1 MKDSIPFLKDEMV
14 PAFTVV
20 ELEGPLQAIRSLG
33 KLKIVLGN
41 VVGLLPSLLCLK
53 LLIVKEVTKLKI
65 RHSFKD
71 TSNEY
76 L

>member
-1 MKDSIPFLKDEMV
+1 MIPV
-14 PAFTVV
+14 FTVV
-20 ELEGPLQAIRSLG
+20 ELEGPLQAIRSFG

-53 LLIVKEVTKLKI
+53 LLILKEVTELKI
-65 RHSFKD
+65 RHSFKN
-71 TSNEY
+71 TSNQH